1 MWILD
6 EIETHKKKKGLTK
19 IIIIALLLLVW
30 GYFSYSYFSWNSE
43 IVEVKEI
50 KTVSVTTGD
59 LKTSI
64 SGDWKVLYKEDFN
77 LNFPI
82 TWTVKTITKNEWAIV
97 KAWDIIATLDTTYL
111 EINVDKAEISL
122 KKAYAD
128 LESKK
133 NKYTSGDIKLSEE
146 QLWSSEANLENIK
159 LNWEIDISNTK
170 SSLETAEINLK
181 TATTDLQ
188 LAKDNLDLIIGQ
200 EEEKYEN
207 KVEDA
212 IWVIS
217 TNISSLRE
225 LLLDVDKLLWVTP
238 ENKDENDKFEDYLWA
253 KDSNELATSISYF
266 NDANLSFTT
275 FLDEWK
281 EKWWINSD
289 IETTLEF
296 LEKAQNNSML
306 VNKMLNSTLK
316 SIKNSIPSL
325 SALSEEE
332 IEAYIKTFEANIL
345 DNKKDVASLTDASQL
360 IEEQL
365 TNLNTKTATQNNTVA
380 SLTSK
385 LELAVKQLDQ
395 AKINYNNA
403 LQKADNNVVLAEKQ
417 IAISEA
423 SLSTK
428 TDDVSYSELAPYYTS
443 IDTAKKALEES
454 QIRLDDAVLR
464 SPIDWKIVS
473 VDWNIGSFVWWD
485 KESSFVTITN
495 NNKFY
500 VESYVEELD
509 ISRIQ
514 ENASVYLTYDALDWV
529 SLAWQVYFI
538 SDKSTTDNNGIVTY
552 KVEISFDP
560 KTSGV
565 REWMTTYVEYV
576 TNEVKNA
583 KIIPVWA
590 VKPIDWAP
598 SVMTE
603 DWTWV
608 PVITWFT
615 DGKMVEVISGLE
627 KWAKVVY

>member
-266 NDANLSFTT
+266 NDANFKLYNFSRWM
-275 FLDEWK
+275 ER
-281 EKWWINSD
+281 
-289 IETTLEF
+289 
-296 LEKAQNNSML
+296 
-306 VNKMLNSTLK
+306 KMMN
-316 SIKNSIPSL
+316 
-325 SALSEEE
+325 
-332 IEAYIKTFEANIL
+332 
-345 DNKKDVASLTDASQL
+345 
-360 IEEQL
+360 
-365 TNLNTKTATQNNTVA
+365 
-380 SLTSK
+380 
-385 LELAVKQLDQ
+385 
-395 AKINYNNA
+395 
-403 LQKADNNVVLAEKQ
+403 
-417 IAISEA
+417 
-423 SLSTK
+423 
-428 TDDVSYSELAPYYTS
+428 
-443 IDTAKKALEES
+443 
-454 QIRLDDAVLR
+454 
-464 SPIDWKIVS
+464 
-473 VDWNIGSFVWWD
+473 
-485 KESSFVTITN
+485 
-495 NNKFY
+495 
-500 VESYVEELD
+500 
-509 ISRIQ
+509 
-514 ENASVYLTYDALDWV
+514 
-529 SLAWQVYFI
+529 
-538 SDKSTTDNNGIVTY
+538 
-552 KVEISFDP
+552 
-560 KTSGV
+560 
-565 REWMTTYVEYV
+565 
-576 TNEVKNA
+576 
-583 KIIPVWA
+583 
-590 VKPIDWAP
+590 
-598 SVMTE
+598 
-603 DWTWV
+603 
-608 PVITWFT
+608 
-615 DGKMVEVISGLE
+615 
-627 KWAKVVY
+627 

>member
-43 IVEVKEI
+43 VIEVEEI

-590 VKPIDWAP
+590 VKPIDWKP
-598 SVMTE
+598 SVMVE

>member
-43 IVEVKEI
+43 VIEVEEI

-590 VKPIDWAP
+590 VKPIDGAP
-598 SVMTE
+598 SVMIE

>member
-590 VKPIDWAP
+590 VKPIDWKP
-598 SVMTE
+598 SVMVE

>member
-43 IVEVKEI
+43 VIEVEEI

>member
-43 IVEVKEI
+43 VIEIEEI

-266 NDANLSFTT
+266 NDANSSFTT

-529 SLAWQVYFI
+529 SLAGQVYFI
-538 SDKSTTDNNGIVTY
+538 SDKSTTDNNWIVTY

-590 VKPIDWAP
+590 VKPIDGAP
-598 SVMTE
+598 SVMVE